1 MTLIGFEKDDQLGE
15 VFARF
20 GLFKDYKAV
29 LPKLL
34 LGILKEQHP
43 DVVVDTIE
51 LLGVPDCKL
60 GGVPQEGSEELITV
74 QTMDVPL
81 DLRVAVRMGR
91 TRLALDVELV
101 IKCEGLDAS
110 PTTSADMFVKAQRPL

>member
-1 MTLIGFEKDDQLGE
+1 LIGFEKDDQLSE
-15 VFARF
+15 VFVRF

-34 LGILKEQHP
+34 LGILREQHP
-43 DVVVDTIE
+43 GVVVDTIE

-60 GGVPQEGSEELITV
+60 GGVPREGSDELITV

-91 TRLALDVELV
+91 TRLALDIELV
-101 IKCEGLDAS
+101 IKCEGLDAT

>member
-1 MTLIGFEKDDQLGE
+1 M
-15 VFARF
+15 
-20 GLFKDYKAV
+20 
-29 LPKLL
+29 
-34 LGILKEQHP
+34 
-43 DVVVDTIE
+43 
-51 LLGVPDCKL
+51 
-60 GGVPQEGSEELITV
+60 QEGSEELITV

-101 IKCEGLDAS
+101 IKCEGLDAT

>member
-1 MTLIGFEKDDQLGE
+1 MTLIGFDKDDQLSE

-20 GLFKDYKAV
+20 GLFKNYKAM

-34 LGILKEQHP
+34 LGILREQHP

-51 LLGVPDCKL
+51 LLGVPDCNL
-60 GGVPQEGSEELITV
+60 GGVQQEGSEELITV

-101 IKCEGLDAS
+101 IKCEGLDAT